1 MGVVCLREK
10 TPETFCLIYSKL
22 LLEFLLALLD
32 EETCLGEW
40 RLYLCRLYLCL
51 SLILRLCLP
60 T

>member
-1 MGVVCLREK
+1 
-10 TPETFCLIYSKL
+10 LIYSKL

-51 SLILRLCLP
+51 SPILRLCLP